1 MYPFFIAWRYTI
13 TGKRWDAVHIVALI
27 SSLAMGAV
35 AAAAIVILSVF
46 NGYEHLLLQSTS
58 PFDAPLVL
66 KKSDGTVFDARDSSL
81 QKLLSSPQVD
91 AYSLTLQSEGVLFA
105 EGESTPV
112 MLFGSDAAF
121 PKVCKLTSSVAL
133 GRYRYG
139 DEHFLIGA
147 DSYSFIGMPPLDDS
161 VPVTLLVP
169 RRKGSINPLLSNTA
183 FVQRSGI
190 LTGVVNAGQEQYN
203 STLFLSQSALAELLD
218 YPPSFCAEI
227 ALKPT
232 ANLTDDA
239 FRNAL
244 NKLLPND
251 FDLLTRREQQPF
263 LMRLVA
269 VEKWLSFSILLFVVL
284 LAAFNIIC
292 SSAMLL
298 IEKERD
304 TRLFAALGMPQKSL
318 RTIFFLRSFLTTLA
332 GVAGGLILGTLL
344 LLLQRETGFV
354 SYPEGLERVAYPVAF
369 RLTDYAA
376 VLGALLLLGAISALL
391 PPRIL
396 LKHPLP
402 VDAQ

>member
-1 MYPFFIAWRYTI
+1 
-13 TGKRWDAVHIVALI
+13 
-27 SSLAMGAV
+27 MGAV

-169 RRKGSINPLLSNTA
+169 RRKGSINPLLPNTA

-227 ALKPT
+227 ALKPA

-251 FDLLTRREQQPF
+251 FKLLTRREQQPF

-332 GVAGGLILGTLL
+332 GVAGGLSGKKT
-344 LLLQRETGFV
+344 
-354 SYPEGLERVAYPVAF
+354 S
-369 RLTDYAA
+369 
-376 VLGALLLLGAISALL
+376 
-391 PPRIL
+391 
-396 LKHPLP
+396 
-402 VDAQ
+402 